1 MGDSRLNLPFT
12 SMVAKLED
20 QKEEETYLVMH
31 STSSYVVNLENEKWV
46 GFPKQRAWL
55 GWVGGYNQGT
65 HSLMGESLMGLQHLY
80 NKWFYLQIG

>member
-31 STSSYVVNLENEKWV
+31 STSSYVVNLENEK
-46 GFPKQRAWL
+46 
-55 GWVGGYNQGT
+55 
-65 HSLMGESLMGLQHLY
+65 
-80 NKWFYLQIG
+80 